1 MEIFSNTTKDA
12 SGYGEGQ
19 TYLGFENIT
28 HTGGGKVRFQGT
40 INANQT
46 VPSNAIITATLTQVT
61 GSGYGATSEFSGN
74 NGSIPTQVCEEVVA
88 NMNQASKD
96 YIINESFVPVV
107 VMLATDPTTKK
118 PMMYI
123 INRQPEGR
131 PFVVYA
137 ATGTPTLAC
146 TKIVF
151 QGEVIT
157 KALALDGYTNFV
169 ENSTKPVIVLKNS
182 EDGSD
187 VIFSIAGGADAE
199 AFSVDAATGSLQFKQ
214 APDFESPTDSNKD
227 NIYEVEIA
235 VKQGTEVL
243 RTHKL
248 NISVSDSLE
257 DNSISLSSKAF
268 LQGAYDSRLGLMNN
282 ALLTANLLPDTQPY
296 AAIPFNY
303 AGKESLSAN
312 VKALTGSDAPVDWV
326 LLELRSASDS
336 SKVLASKAVM
346 LQRDGDMMDAST
358 GATQLTFKGIGS
370 GDYYIS
376 LRHRNH
382 LGIMTAKP
390 ISLSAANKLVDFSL
404 TPTTVKGEHTRYVYN
419 NVAMLWA
426 GDINGSNSIEGT
438 GADNDVNYI
447 LASII
452 TDPTNEQASSNY
464 ILRGYHAADLN
475 LDGITMFTGPNND
488 LNLLSGNI
496 IMHPANDEFA
506 ANYIVRGSLP

>member
-1 MEIFSNTTKDA
+1 
-12 SGYGEGQ
+12 
-19 TYLGFENIT
+19 
-28 HTGGGKVRFQGT
+28 VRFQGT

-46 VPSNAIITATLTQVT
+46 VPTNAIITATLTQIS
-61 GSGYGATSEFSGN
+61 GSGFGATSEFSGN
-74 NGSIPTQVCEEVVA
+74 NASIPTQVCEEVVA
-88 NMNQASKD
+88 NMSQAAKD

-123 INRQPEGR
+123 INRLPEGR

-137 ATGTPTLAC
+137 ATGTPTLSC

-157 KALALDGYTNFV
+157 KALALEGYTNFT
-169 ENSTKPVIVLKNS
+169 ENSTKPIIVLKNS
-182 EDGSD
+182 EDGAD
-187 VIFSIAGGADAE
+187 VIFSITGGADAG
-199 AFSVDAATGSLQFKQ
+199 AFTVDAATGSLQFKQ
-214 APDFESPTDSNKD
+214 SPDFEAPSDSNKD

-235 VKQGTEVL
+235 VKQDTEVL

-248 NISVSDSLE
+248 NISISDSTE

-282 ALLTANLLPDTQPY
+282 ALLTANLLPNNQPY
-296 AAIPFNY
+296 TTVPFNY
-303 AGKESLSAN
+303 AGKETLSTN
-312 VKALTGSDAPVDWV
+312 VKALAGNDAPVDWV

-336 SKVLASKAVM
+336 SKVLASKAVL
-346 LQRDGDMMDAST
+346 LQRDGDMMDASS
-358 GATQLTFKGIGS
+358 GATQLEFKGMSS
-370 GDYYIS
+370 GDYYLS

-426 GDINGSNSIEGT
+426 GDINGSNSIEGS

-452 TDPTNEQASSNY
+452 TDPANDEASSNY
-464 ILRGYHAADLN
+464 ILRGYNAADLN

-496 IMHPANDEFA
+496 IMHPANSEFA